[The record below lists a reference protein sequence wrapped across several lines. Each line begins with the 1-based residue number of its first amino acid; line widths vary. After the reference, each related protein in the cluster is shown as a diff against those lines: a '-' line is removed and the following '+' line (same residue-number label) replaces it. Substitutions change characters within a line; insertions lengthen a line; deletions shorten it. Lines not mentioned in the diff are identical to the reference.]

1 MSVSLLFLCAA
12 RSSSCSRHFALL
24 ISSLRASYSSRSVI
38 AAAGGF
44 LSRAR
49 YSAAGGDAGGIAS
62 NLPIASSSLFLVA
75 ALPPDVRDA
84 HDATL
89 LISFFSLVSSLIPSL
104 PYAAVVR
111 RGLHG
116 RSSSG
121 ARSFFLFRGRSRY
134 INVVGVVTV
143 TIANMQGYVYLLR
156 TREFL
161 NSGVE
166 VCKAGRS
173 RDLVKRLR
181 QYPKGSR
188 LLFCAFC
195 ADHEAAEASCLAL
208 LRMRFSARRDLGA
221 EWFEGSAAA
230 MIGTLSAHLSLLS
243 FTGPRLSFEASDMLL
258 DLPDSSQAPPLP
270 PLDPPLPPLNPPL
283 PPLNPPLPPLDP
295 PLPPLNPPLPPLNPP
310 LPPLDPPLPPLDP
323 PQDPAVPDLDDPA
336 VSIVAPAKV
345 SVNKS
350 VAVSRFFDAGAGGA
364 FGGDRVRDGKEVL
377 SLDLYGRFLDFV
389 AAQDS
394 WSARVEH
401 AAFSRE
407 VVAIYGAASRVV
419 RVDRLGVQRCL
430 SFPSAAGDEGPAAS
444 SNPLSEF
451 LQRRV
456 RVSGAADHFVL
467 LKDLLRGAGVPSG
480 VPGADLVKAHF
491 AGVAGVKYAAKT
503 TLRGSRKT
511 VRDVLRG
518 VQLIPALSPG
528 PALVGDD
535 DHVGGALRISYDS

>member
-1 MSVSLLFLCAA
+1 M
-12 RSSSCSRHFALL
+12 
-24 ISSLRASYSSRSVI
+24 
-38 AAAGGF
+38 
-44 LSRAR
+44 
-49 YSAAGGDAGGIAS
+49 
-62 NLPIASSSLFLVA
+62 
-75 ALPPDVRDA
+75 
-84 HDATL
+84 
-89 LISFFSLVSSLIPSL
+89 
-104 PYAAVVR
+104 
-111 RGLHG
+111 
-116 RSSSG
+116 
-121 ARSFFLFRGRSRY
+121 
-134 INVVGVVTV
+134 
-143 TIANMQGYVYLLR
+143 
-156 TREFL
+156 
-161 NSGVE
+161 
-166 VCKAGRS
+166 
-173 RDLVKRLR
+173 
-181 QYPKGSR
+181 
-188 LLFCAFC
+188 
-195 ADHEAAEASCLAL
+195 
-208 LRMRFSARRDLGA
+208 
-221 EWFEGSAAA
+221 
-230 MIGTLSAHLSLLS
+230 
-243 FTGPRLSFEASDMLL
+243 
-258 DLPDSSQAPPLP
+258 
-270 PLDPPLPPLNPPL
+270 
-283 PPLNPPLPPLDP
+283 
-295 PLPPLNPPLPPLNPP
+295 
-310 LPPLDPPLPPLDP
+310 
-323 PQDPAVPDLDDPA
+323 PDLDDPA

>member
-270 PLDPPLPPLNPPL
+270 PLDPPLPPL
-283 PPLNPPLPPLDP
+283 
-295 PLPPLNPPLPPLNPP
+295 
-310 LPPLDPPLPPLDP
+310 DP